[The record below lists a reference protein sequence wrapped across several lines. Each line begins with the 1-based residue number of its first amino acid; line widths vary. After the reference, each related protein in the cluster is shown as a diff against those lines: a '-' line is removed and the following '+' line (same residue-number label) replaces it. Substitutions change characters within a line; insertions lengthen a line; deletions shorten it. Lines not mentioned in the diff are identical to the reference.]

1 MLKFVCSYAFDI
13 ACYKDFV
20 VEAKNDKAALHQIRK
35 ALREGR
41 FENVSADPCW
51 ENGTDNER
59 VFVQG
64 PATEF
69 APTTTLEDL
78 TGRQHV
84 FSLHTGLCIRC
95 GRDAADDAVESTPC
109 PG

>member
-1 MLKFVCSYAFDI
+1 MPTFVCSYAYDI
-13 ACYKDFV
+13 ACYADFV
-20 VEAKNDKAALHQIRK
+20 VEAKTEKAAHRQIRK

-51 ENGTDNER
+51 ENGPDNER

-69 APTTTLEDL
+69 ASSGKDDGLPTQGQACAKTA
-78 TGRQHV
+78 RQPR
-84 FSLHTGLCIRC
+84 FAQFWASIRKL
-95 GRDAADDAVESTPC
+95 GTA
-109 PG
+109 